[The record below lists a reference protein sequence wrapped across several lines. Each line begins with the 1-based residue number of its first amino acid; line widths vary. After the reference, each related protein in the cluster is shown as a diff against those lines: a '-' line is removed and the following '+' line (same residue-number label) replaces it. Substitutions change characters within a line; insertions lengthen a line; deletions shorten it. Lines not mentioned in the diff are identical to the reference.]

1 MLVVVE
7 AVVVEVVVVDAQKY
21 HGITNPPKRPSK
33 LQQES
38 DSDLHS

>member
-7 AVVVEVVVVDAQKY
+7 AVVVEVVVDAQKY